1 MENKNQLNNDS
12 AFYWSVCVLRWLRD
26 MGLLTKK
33 NMKQSRVSVQST
45 MAQRYIRVLNDNSY
59 HFS

>member
-26 MGLLTKK
+26 MGLLTQKEYETIK
-33 NMKQSRVSVQST
+33 GLSAKHYGTKVYSCPK
-45 MAQRYIRVLNDNSY
+45 
-59 HFS
+59 